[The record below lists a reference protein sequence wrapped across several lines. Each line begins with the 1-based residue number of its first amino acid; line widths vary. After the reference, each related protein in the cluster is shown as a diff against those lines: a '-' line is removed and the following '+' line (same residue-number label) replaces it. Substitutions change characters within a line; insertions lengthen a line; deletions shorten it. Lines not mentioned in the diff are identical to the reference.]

1 MYRLMAETHWMK
13 EVGNYVSYG
22 VQVRE
27 GGEVLCTISD
37 LSLDKNRVAD
47 FVERCNREEV
57 SVLHI
62 QDVIDDEF
70 FCGEGY

>member
-1 MYRLMAETHWMK
+1 MYRLMAETHWME

-22 VQVRE
+22 VQVCK
-27 GGEVLCTISD
+27 GDEVLCTISD

-47 FVERCNREEV
+47 FVERCNREEL